1 MKIFTVL
8 GVFIILAIQY
18 SYSELPPDLPG
29 EEMTQ
34 DYIWSTIPRDIPVK
48 NQTADTANSEAN
60 GIVKIEKTWDAPSI
74 SEQISA
80 SRTTVPMG
88 KGGILIP
95 RFTDR
100 GNEPDVEVIDPEGVS
115 IGTTRPGNIITVE
128 PGTYFVIMGSGSH
141 QQKIVRKVTVQES
154 QVTPVFPDWSTLTI
168 ETVDTNST
176 PFRGEYELV
185 RIDEFEPLG
194 RGYGADPNTGEAV
207 NGWVLKPGT
216 YKILGRG
223 ESYNTLKNFI
233 TVRLLPGELVKVL
246 LVQNPENLSIV
257 SGGTVDVTPGKKIAS
272 SWKFGA
278 NIGGTIQLNAENDRR
293 EAQKEPVTSL
303 ISLRAMAWL
312 NYHKN
317 PLEWETNFRFDEGI
331 NLSGLDFSKLT
342 SGDDKINI
350 HSVIIWRLLSWL
362 GPYFRAEIK
371 TNLLPK
377 WIDKDKTKDYFCVL
391 NNDTTIASFTSNQV
405 FQLNPSFSPFTFDN
419 GIGANFDALSTRFLD
434 LQIKLGAGS
443 SFSRFPS
450 RFKSID
456 IDRSVLSNDSAL
468 NSIILIPEN
477 SVNIFEFGPQA
488 SFNGMLILGKIGT
501 ISTELKIFAPVV
513 PELRLN
519 KPDYDFSTIIS
530 WRVSRPVTLDYEYNY
545 QIKQPNNTD
554 AQVNKST
561 HSIWLRFSYTNR

>member
-1 MKIFTVL
+1 VKIFTVL

-233 TVRLLPGELVKVL
+233 TVRLLPAGLCSAKAL
-246 LVQNPENLSIV
+246 LH
-257 SGGTVDVTPGKKIAS
+257 
-272 SWKFGA
+272 A
-278 NIGGTIQLNAENDRR
+278 NG
-293 EAQKEPVTSL
+293 
-303 ISLRAMAWL
+303 
-312 NYHKN
+312 
-317 PLEWETNFRFDEGI
+317 
-331 NLSGLDFSKLT
+331 
-342 SGDDKINI
+342 
-350 HSVIIWRLLSWL
+350 
-362 GPYFRAEIK
+362 
-371 TNLLPK
+371 
-377 WIDKDKTKDYFCVL
+377 
-391 NNDTTIASFTSNQV
+391 
-405 FQLNPSFSPFTFDN
+405 
-419 GIGANFDALSTRFLD
+419 
-434 LQIKLGAGS
+434 
-443 SFSRFPS
+443 
-450 RFKSID
+450 
-456 IDRSVLSNDSAL
+456 SVLYFM
-468 NSIILIPEN
+468 NS
-477 SVNIFEFGPQA
+477 
-488 SFNGMLILGKIGT
+488 
-501 ISTELKIFAPVV
+501 
-513 PELRLN
+513 
-519 KPDYDFSTIIS
+519 
-530 WRVSRPVTLDYEYNY
+530 
-545 QIKQPNNTD
+545 
-554 AQVNKST
+554 
-561 HSIWLRFSYTNR
+561 